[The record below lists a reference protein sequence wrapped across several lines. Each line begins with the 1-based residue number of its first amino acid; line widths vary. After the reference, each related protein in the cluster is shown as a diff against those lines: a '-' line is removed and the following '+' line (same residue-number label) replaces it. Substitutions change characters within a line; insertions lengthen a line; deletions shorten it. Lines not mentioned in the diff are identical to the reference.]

1 MRALFVFTPSE
12 SKRLIARAVAALDE
26 VRTALQRA
34 SILIGHG
41 TTNVYVAEEILGR
54 ERVSRLFER
63 ERFVSGVTVRGTL
76 CSTLAGEKPPI
87 LLLRRGE
94 VERPADS
101 MSEML
106 RDFGR
111 DSVVV
116 KGANAIDPD
125 GNAAVFMAHPE
136 GGTIGWSIG
145 TILARGIQLIVP
157 VGLEKLVPSVKA
169 AVALC
174 GQATLDHSQGL
185 KVGLMPLPGARL
197 VTEIDALRVL
207 AGVESHHVASGGNH
221 GSEGAV
227 TLVAEGSPPAVE
239 KAVALAQSV
248 KGEPP
253 LHTRKGLC
261 ETCVLSSPAQ
271 SRDDRLD
278 PSVRRCQ
285 FAGLPEEALPA
296 DLRGR

>member
-1 MRALFVFTPSE
+1 
-12 SKRLIARAVAALDE
+12 
-26 VRTALQRA
+26 
-34 SILIGHG
+34 
-41 TTNVYVAEEILGR
+41 
-54 ERVSRLFER
+54 
-63 ERFVSGVTVRGTL
+63 
-76 CSTLAGEKPPI
+76 
-87 LLLRRGE
+87 
-94 VERPADS
+94 

-145 TILARGIQLIVP
+145 TIVARGVRLIVP
-157 VGLEKLVPSVKA
+157 AGLEKLIPSVKT

-185 KVGLMPLPGARL
+185 KVGLMPLSGAKL
-197 VTEIDALRVL
+197 VTEIDALRIL

-227 TLVAEGSPPAVE
+227 TLVAEGSPPMVE
-239 KAVALAQSV
+239 KAVAIAQSV
-248 KGEPP
+248 KGEPS
-253 LHTRKGLC
+253 LETRKGIC
-261 ETCVLSSPAQ
+261 ETCVPSSPAQ
-271 SRDDRLD
+271 SKGYQMD
-278 PSVRRCQ
+278 PAVRRCQ
-285 FAGLPEEALPA
+285 FQGMTEQELPEY
-296 DLRGR
+296 LRGR